1 MLHLYYK
8 KVKPE
13 QKPGKLENLYIQITR
28 HFSGISFLSSI
39 LIGNK
44 TRDMQIAEK
53 RIVLVTGA
61 TGGLGTAM
69 CKKLHHDGY
78 TVVANYRNEEKATQW
93 QQQLKDEGYD
103 IAIYHGDVADFES
116 TGQMVQRIVA
126 EIGNIDVLVNNAG
139 ITKDGAFRKMSYEN
153 WRAVL
158 STNLD
163 SVFNCTRHVINP
175 MIDKGFGRIINIS
188 SVNGQRGQFG
198 QSNYSAAKA
207 GMHGFT
213 KTLAMEVATKGI
225 TVNTISPGYIGTDMV
240 MAVKE
245 DVRNMIIAQIPMGRL
260 GGTEEVAY
268 LVSFLAS
275 DHASFITG
283 ANMSINGGQHVY

>member
-1 MLHLYYK
+1 MA
-8 KVKPE
+8 
-13 QKPGKLENLYIQITR
+13 IT
-28 HFSGISFLSSI
+28 
-39 LIGNK
+39 
-44 TRDMQIAEK
+44 EK
-53 RIVLVTGA
+53 RIGLVTGA

-69 CKKLHHDGY
+69 CKKLYDDGY
-78 TVVANYRNEEKATQW
+78 TVVANYHNEDKAIKWKEK
-93 QQQLKDEGYD
+93 LHNEGYD
-103 IAIYHGDVADFES
+103 VNIFYADVADFES
-116 TGQMVQRIVA
+116 CGKMVEKIANEV
-126 EIGNIDVLVNNAG
+126 GHVDVLVNNAG
-139 ITKDGAFRKMSYEN
+139 ITRDGAFRKMSYEN
-153 WRAVL
+153 WKAVL

-163 SVFNCTRHVINP
+163 SVFNCTRHVINH

-198 QSNYSAAKA
+198 QANYSAAKA

-213 KTLAMEVATKGI
+213 KTLAMEVANKGV

-245 DVRNMIIAQIPMGRL
+245 EIRNQIIAQIPMGRL

-275 DHASFITG
+275 EHACFITG

>member
-1 MLHLYYK
+1 MST
-8 KVKPE
+8 P
-13 QKPGKLENLYIQITR
+13 
-28 HFSGISFLSSI
+28 
-39 LIGNK
+39 
-44 TRDMQIAEK
+44 DK
-53 RIVLVTGA
+53 RVVLVTGA

-69 CKKLHHDGY
+69 CKKLYQDGY
-78 TVVANYRNEEKATQW
+78 IVVGNYRNEEKAKIW
-93 QQQLKDEGYD
+93 QQQLHDEGFD
-103 IAIYHGDVADFES
+103 IRTYYADVASYDSCGEMIAKITS
-116 TGQMVQRIVA
+116 
-126 EIGNIDVLVNNAG
+126 EIGSVDVLVNNAG
-139 ITKDGAFRKMSYEN
+139 ITKDGAFRKMTPEN
-153 WRAVL
+153 WHAVI

-175 MIDKGFGRIINIS
+175 MIDKGFGRVINIS

-198 QSNYSAAKA
+198 QANYSAAKA

-213 KTLAMEVATKGI
+213 KTLAMEVANKGV

-245 DVRNMIIAQIPMGRL
+245 EIRNQIIAQIPMGRL

-275 DHASFITG
+275 EHASFITG
-283 ANMSINGGQHVY
+283 ANLSINGGQHVY